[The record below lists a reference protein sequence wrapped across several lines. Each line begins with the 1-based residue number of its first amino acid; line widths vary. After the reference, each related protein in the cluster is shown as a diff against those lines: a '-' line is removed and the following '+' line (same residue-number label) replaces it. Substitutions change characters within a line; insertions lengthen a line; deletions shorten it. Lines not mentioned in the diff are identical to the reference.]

1 MRRFTSVFVIAA
13 LAAVV
18 VSCAGTTSQIP
29 VGGNPADVAAL
40 AGQWSGDYESPATG
54 RTGSIVF
61 TLSAGADTAH
71 GDVVMLPRA
80 WNSPG
85 TANRQATDATTPP
98 VAPQT
103 LTISFVAADKGHVM
117 GRLDPYR
124 DPDCDCMVVT
134 TFDGVLKADA
144 IEGTFRTI
152 GTERGRP
159 RTGTWKVTRKKQ

>member
-1 MRRFTSVFVIAA
+1 MRQWMSVCVLAA
-13 LAAVV
+13 LAAVIA
-18 VSCAGTTSQIP
+18 SCAGTSSQIP

-80 WNSPG
+80 WNAPHTTSGQP
-85 TANRQATDATTPP
+85 TDVTTP

-103 LTISFVAADKGHVM
+103 LTISFVAAENGHVM

-134 TFDGVLKADA
+134 TFDGVMKADA

-152 GTERGRP
+152 GTEHGKLRVVDRDDSL
-159 RTGTWKVTRKKQ
+159 